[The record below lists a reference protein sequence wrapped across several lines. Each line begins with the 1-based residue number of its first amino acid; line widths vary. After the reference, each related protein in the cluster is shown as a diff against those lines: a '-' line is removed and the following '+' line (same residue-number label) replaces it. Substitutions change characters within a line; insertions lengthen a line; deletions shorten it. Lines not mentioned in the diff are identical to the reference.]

1 LRVVIIFRMTATMMT
16 LDFLSA
22 PARRL
27 EKALNGC
34 NLATSSAQPSRL
46 GGQAMYNDLTRI
58 SLVIAL
64 TAGTIY
70 HSAVLVALAAVLT

>member
-1 LRVVIIFRMTATMMT
+1 MRLLARVELSFLHRME
-16 LDFLSA
+16 LIA
-22 PARRL
+22 P
-27 EKALNGC
+27 
-34 NLATSSAQPSRL
+34 RL
-46 GGQAMYNDLTRI
+46 GGQAMHNDLTRI